1 MKYKYKYRTVE
12 LSRVGAWQ
20 LWLVGGL
27 VCLPHQTPGAA
38 DPCKDFTKSE
48 TCSQTWSGREDHLT
62 TFWGCKYESYESSAI
77 CPCGCPISKAVIY
90 ESRLA
95 PIEEGAH
102 LRNKLLVLQNHKTAV
117 SLPLNQ
123 GLKPGHHLT
132 SAKVFAKWSGFWKID
147 KTIGNVMVWL
157 HITLSH
163 QQKWRF
169 SYHSILAL

>member
-1 MKYKYKYRTVE
+1 M
-12 LSRVGAWQ
+12 GAWQ
-20 LWLVGGL
+20 LWLVGGPR
-27 VCLPHQTPGAA
+27 VPHRQTPGAT
-38 DPCKDFTKSE
+38 DPLRAKILPKPRPAPKLDLDEKT
-48 TCSQTWSGREDHLT
+48 TWLQTWISGT
-62 TFWGCKYESYESSAI
+62 YESSAI
-77 CPCGCPISKAVIY
+77 CLRGCPISKAVIY

-123 GLKPGHHLT
+123 GLTTAHHLT

-147 KTIGNVMVWL
+147 KTIGNVMVSL

-163 QQKWRF
+163 QQKQRAFPITQYWHCR
-169 SYHSILAL
+169 